1 MNSYLILFDDMCNFC
16 NFWVDFII
24 DRDRNKHFRFA
35 SLHSNVAQKI
45 LKEKNLDLLNSD
57 TIVLVLNDIV
67 FTKSS
72 AALHIA
78 KRLDG
83 IWKLVYVFSIVPKP
97 MRDLVYDLIAR
108 NRYKW
113 FGKRD
118 SCRIPIYEDRDRFLS
133 E

>member
-1 MNSYLILFDDMCNFC
+1 MCNFC
-16 NFWVDFII
+16 NFWVNFII

-35 SLHSNVAQKI
+35 SLQSDTAQKI
-45 LKEKNLDLLNSD
+45 LKEKNFNPLKIE
-57 TIVLVLNDIV
+57 TIVLVLNDKL

-72 AALHIA
+72 AALQIV

-83 IWKLVYVFSIVPKP
+83 MWKLVYVFSILPKP
-97 MRDLVYDLIAR
+97 MRDVVYDFIAR

-118 SCRIPIYEDRDRFLS
+118 SCRIPTEEVKGRFLTD
-133 E
+133 

>member
-1 MNSYLILFDDMCNFC
+1 VN
-16 NFWVDFII
+16 FII

-35 SLHSNVAQKI
+35 SLQSDTAQKI
-45 LKEKNLDLLNSD
+45 LKEKNFNPLKID
-57 TIVLVLNDIV
+57 TIVLVLNDKL

-72 AALHIA
+72 AALQIV

-83 IWKLVYVFSIVPKP
+83 MWKLVYVFSILPKP
-97 MRDLVYDLIAR
+97 MRDVVYDFIAR

-118 SCRIPIYEDRDRFLS
+118 SCRIPTEEVKGRFLTD
-133 E
+133 